1 MIKIIVA
8 KKSTYNAKD
17 IEVLE
22 GLEPVRK
29 RPGMYIGST
38 NQDGLHHLVNEVLD
52 NSIDEVLAGHAT
64 YISFHYKKDG
74 SIKIKDNGR
83 GIPID
88 FHPKYKNKRAL
99 EVVLTTLHAGGKFNS
114 NAYKTSGGLHGVGI
128 SVVNALSSLLQVQVF
143 KDGKVYR
150 QDYSKGKVKT
160 KIKIEKCSKKLKG
173 TEISFV
179 PDETIFEETQFIP
192 KKLYNFINM
201 KSVLV
206 GGTTI
211 NFEIDKELIKDNT
224 PGNTSFFY
232 KKGIEDY
239 FELEYANN
247 SKLFE
252 KNFLLKSKIKDNEN
266 FETVIS
272 FNTNESSSL
281 MSYCNTIET
290 PDGGSHE
297 NGIRNGILKAVKLYG
312 QKNQFS
318 KISNINHSDIFDY
331 SNVIISIFIN
341 DPSFEGQTKK
351 RIIMPNLQKEIET
364 KTQQEFLLWLN
375 ANKKNSEILLENLIE
390 RALQRTDLSKI
401 KELDRKSIKERNRL
415 PGKLVDC
422 SSKSIKDSEIFI
434 VEGDSAGGSAK
445 QARNREFQAILPL
458 RGKILNVYNV
468 GLSKIA
474 DNNEIQNLIQSLG
487 CGIGKNFEISKLRY
501 EKIIL
506 MTDAD
511 VDGSHITT
519 LLITF
524 FYKYMKSLID
534 ENKLY
539 LAMPPLF
546 KIYSKSKSFY
556 AYDEKEKDKIIEKEF
571 KSDNY
576 NITRFKGLGEMP
588 ADQLKETTMDQN
600 KRSLILINSEKAKK
614 DLKITENLFE
624 TLMGKQAELRFK
636 FIQNNANFIKNLD
649 V

>member
-1 MIKIIVA
+1 MA

-64 YISFHYKKDG
+64 DISFQYKKDG

-173 TEISFV
+173 TEISFI
-179 PDETIFEETQFIP
+179 PDESIFEETQFVP

-211 NFEIDKELIKDNT
+211 NFEIDKELIKDKT
-224 PGNTSFFY
+224 PNKKSFFY

-239 FELEYANN
+239 FQLEYANN

-266 FETVIS
+266 FETLIS
-272 FNTNESSSL
+272 FNTNETSSL

-297 NGIRNGILKAVKLYG
+297 NGIRNGILKAIKLYG

-375 ANKKNSEILLENLIE
+375 ANKKNSKILLDNLIE

-511 VDGSHITT
+511 VDGSHIAT

-546 KIYSKSKSFY
+546 KIYNKNKSFY
-556 AYDEKEKDKIIEKEF
+556 AYDEKEKEKLIEKEF

-600 KRSLILINSEKAKK
+600 KRNLILINSEKAKK
-614 DLKITENLFE
+614 DMKNTESLFE

>member
-1 MIKIIVA
+1 MA

-64 YISFHYKKDG
+64 DISFQYKKDG

-173 TEISFV
+173 TEISFI
-179 PDETIFEETQFIP
+179 PDESIFEETQFVP

-211 NFEIDKELIKDNT
+211 NFEIDKELIKDKT
-224 PGNTSFFY
+224 PNKKSFFY

-239 FELEYANN
+239 FQVEYANN

-266 FETVIS
+266 FETLIS
-272 FNTNESSSL
+272 FNTNENSNL

-297 NGIRNGILKAVKLYG
+297 NGIRNGILKAIKLYG

-318 KISNINHSDIFDY
+318 KITNINHSDIFDY

-375 ANKKNSEILLENLIE
+375 ANKKNSKILLDNLIE

-511 VDGSHITT
+511 VDGSHIAT

-546 KIYSKSKSFY
+546 KIYNKNKSFY
-556 AYDEKEKDKIIEKEF
+556 AYDEKEKDKLIEKEF

-600 KRSLILINSEKAKK
+600 KRNLILINSEKAKK
-614 DLKITENLFE
+614 DMKNTESLFE

>member
-1 MIKIIVA
+1 MA

-64 YISFHYKKDG
+64 DISFQYKKDG

-173 TEISFV
+173 TEISFI
-179 PDETIFEETQFIP
+179 PDENIFEETQFVP
-192 KKLYNFINM
+192 KKLYNFVNM

-211 NFEIDKELIKDNT
+211 NFEIDKELIKDKT
-224 PGNTSFFY
+224 PNKKSFFY

-239 FELEYANN
+239 FQLEYANN

-266 FETVIS
+266 FETLIS
-272 FNTNESSSL
+272 FNTNENSSL

-297 NGIRNGILKAVKLYG
+297 NGIRNGILKAIKLYG

-375 ANKKNSEILLENLIE
+375 ANKKNSKILLDNLIE

-511 VDGSHITT
+511 VDGSHIAT

-546 KIYSKSKSFY
+546 KIYNKNKSFY
-556 AYDEKEKDKIIEKEF
+556 AYDEKEKDKLIEKEF

-600 KRSLILINSEKAKK
+600 KRNLILINSEKAKK
-614 DLKITENLFE
+614 DMKNTESLFE

>member
-1 MIKIIVA
+1 MA

-29 RPGMYIGST
+29 RPGMYIGSA

-64 YISFHYKKDG
+64 NISFQYKKDG

-173 TEISFV
+173 TEISFI
-179 PDETIFEETQFIP
+179 PDESIFEETQFVP

-211 NFEIDKELIKDNT
+211 NFEIDKELIKDKT
-224 PGNTSFFY
+224 PNKKSFFY

-239 FELEYANN
+239 FQLEYANN

-266 FETVIS
+266 FETLIS
-272 FNTNESSSL
+272 FNTNENSSL

-297 NGIRNGILKAVKLYG
+297 NGIRNGILKAIKLYG

-375 ANKKNSEILLENLIE
+375 ANKKNSKILLDNLIE

-511 VDGSHITT
+511 VDGSHIAT

-546 KIYSKSKSFY
+546 KIYNKNKSFY
-556 AYDEKEKDKIIEKEF
+556 AYDEKEKDKLIEKEF

-600 KRSLILINSEKAKK
+600 KRNLILINSEKAKK
-614 DLKITENLFE
+614 DMKNTESLFE

>member
-1 MIKIIVA
+1 MA

-64 YISFHYKKDG
+64 DISFQYKKDG
-74 SIKIKDNGR
+74 TIKIKDNGR

-128 SVVNALSSLLQVQVF
+128 SVVNALSSLLQVQVY

-160 KIKIEKCSKKLKG
+160 KIKIEKCSNNLKG

-179 PDETIFEETQFIP
+179 PDENIFEDTLFVP
-192 KKLYNFINM
+192 KKLYNFIKM

-224 PGNTSFFY
+224 PAKKSFFY

-239 FELEYANN
+239 FEFEYTNN
-247 SKLFE
+247 SKLFD
-252 KNFLLKSKIKDNEN
+252 KNFLLKSTIKDNEN
-266 FETVIS
+266 FETLIS
-272 FNTNESSSL
+272 FNTNETSSL

-297 NGIRNGILKAVKLYG
+297 NGIRNGILKATKLYG

-318 KISNINHSDIFDY
+318 KINNINHNDIFEY

-351 RIIMPNLQKEIET
+351 RIIMPHLQKDIET
-364 KTQQEFLLWLN
+364 NTQQEFLLWLN
-375 ANKKNSEILLENLIE
+375 ANKKNSKILLDNLIE

-511 VDGSHITT
+511 VDGSHIAT

-534 ENKLY
+534 ENRLY

-546 KIYSKSKSFY
+546 KIYNKNKSFY
-556 AYDEKEKDKIIEKEF
+556 AFDENEKDKIIEKEF
-571 KSDNY
+571 RSDNY

-588 ADQLKETTMDQN
+588 ADQLKETTMDQK
-600 KRSLILINSEKAKK
+600 KRNLTLINSEKAKK
-614 DLKITENLFE
+614 DLKNTEDLFE
-624 TLMGKQAELRFK
+624 TLMGKQADLRFK

-649 V
+649 I

>member
-1 MIKIIVA
+1 MA

-64 YISFHYKKDG
+64 DISFQYKKDG

-99 EVVLTTLHAGGKFNS
+99 EVVLTTLHAGGKFNN

-173 TEISFV
+173 TEISFI
-179 PDETIFEETQFIP
+179 PDKSIFEETQFVP

-211 NFEIDKELIKDNT
+211 NFEIDKELIKDKT
-224 PGNTSFFY
+224 PNKKSFFY

-239 FELEYANN
+239 FQLEYANN

-266 FETVIS
+266 FETLIS
-272 FNTNESSSL
+272 FNTNENSSL

-297 NGIRNGILKAVKLYG
+297 NGIRNGILKAIKLYG

-318 KISNINHSDIFDY
+318 KISNINHIDIFDY

-375 ANKKNSEILLENLIE
+375 ANKKNSKILLDNLIE

-511 VDGSHITT
+511 VDGSHIAT

-539 LAMPPLF
+539 LAMLPLF
-546 KIYSKSKSFY
+546 KIYNKNKSFY
-556 AYDEKEKDKIIEKEF
+556 AYDEKEKDKLIEKEF

-600 KRSLILINSEKAKK
+600 KRNLILINSEKAKK
-614 DLKITENLFE
+614 DMKNTESLFE

>member
-1 MIKIIVA
+1 MA

-64 YISFHYKKDG
+64 DISFQYKKDG

-143 KDGKVYR
+143 KDGKAYQ

-173 TEISFV
+173 TEISFI
-179 PDETIFEETQFIP
+179 PDESIFEETQFVP

-211 NFEIDKELIKDNT
+211 NFEIDKELIKDKT
-224 PGNTSFFY
+224 PNKKSFFY

-239 FELEYANN
+239 FQLEYASN

-266 FETVIS
+266 FETLIS
-272 FNTNESSSL
+272 FNTNENSSL

-297 NGIRNGILKAVKLYG
+297 NGIRNGILKAIKLYG

-375 ANKKNSEILLENLIE
+375 ANKKNSKILLDNLIE

-511 VDGSHITT
+511 VDGSHIAT

-546 KIYSKSKSFY
+546 KIYNKNKSFY
-556 AYDEKEKDKIIEKEF
+556 AYDEKERDKFIEKEF

-600 KRSLILINSEKAKK
+600 KRNLILINSEKAKK
-614 DLKITENLFE
+614 DMKNTESLFE

>member
-1 MIKIIVA
+1 MA

-64 YISFHYKKDG
+64 DISFQYKKDG

-173 TEISFV
+173 TEISFI
-179 PDETIFEETQFIP
+179 PDESIFEETQFVP

-211 NFEIDKELIKDNT
+211 NFEIDKELIKDKT
-224 PGNTSFFY
+224 PNKKSFFY

-239 FELEYANN
+239 FQLEYVNN

-266 FETVIS
+266 FETLIS
-272 FNTNESSSL
+272 FNTNENSSL

-297 NGIRNGILKAVKLYG
+297 NGIRNGILKAIKLYG

-375 ANKKNSEILLENLIE
+375 ANKKNSKILLDNLIE

-511 VDGSHITT
+511 VDGSHIAT

-546 KIYSKSKSFY
+546 KIYNKNKSFY
-556 AYDEKEKDKIIEKEF
+556 AYDEKEKDKLIKKEF

-600 KRSLILINSEKAKK
+600 KRNLILINSEKAKK
-614 DLKITENLFE
+614 DMKNTESLFE

-649 V
+649 I

>member
-1 MIKIIVA
+1 MA

-64 YISFHYKKDG
+64 DISFQYKKDG

-173 TEISFV
+173 TEISFI
-179 PDETIFEETQFIP
+179 PDESIFEEIQFVP

-211 NFEIDKELIKDNT
+211 NFEIDKELIKDKT
-224 PGNTSFFY
+224 PNKKSFFY

-239 FELEYANN
+239 FQLEYANN

-266 FETVIS
+266 FETLIS
-272 FNTNESSSL
+272 FNTNENSSL

-297 NGIRNGILKAVKLYG
+297 NGIRNGILKAIKLYG

-375 ANKKNSEILLENLIE
+375 ANKKNSKILLDNLIE

-511 VDGSHITT
+511 VDGSHIAT

-546 KIYSKSKSFY
+546 KIYNKNKSFY
-556 AYDEKEKDKIIEKEF
+556 AYDEKEKDKLIEKEF

-600 KRSLILINSEKAKK
+600 KRNLILINSEKAKK
-614 DLKITENLFE
+614 DMKNTESLFE

>member
-1 MIKIIVA
+1 MA

-64 YISFHYKKDG
+64 DISFQYKKDG

-173 TEISFV
+173 TEISFI
-179 PDETIFEETQFIP
+179 PDESIFEETQFVP

-211 NFEIDKELIKDNT
+211 NFEIDKELIKDKT
-224 PGNTSFFY
+224 PNKKSFFY

-239 FELEYANN
+239 FQLEYANN

-266 FETVIS
+266 FETLIS
-272 FNTNESSSL
+272 FNTNENSSL

-297 NGIRNGILKAVKLYG
+297 NGIRNGILKAIKLYG

-375 ANKKNSEILLENLIE
+375 ANKKNSKLLLDNLIE

-511 VDGSHITT
+511 VDGSHIAT

-546 KIYSKSKSFY
+546 KIYNKNKSFY
-556 AYDEKEKDKIIEKEF
+556 AYDEKEKDKLIEKEF

-600 KRSLILINSEKAKK
+600 KRNLILINSEKAKK
-614 DLKITENLFE
+614 DMKNTESLFE

>member
-1 MIKIIVA
+1 MA

-64 YISFHYKKDG
+64 DISFQYKKDG

-173 TEISFV
+173 TEISFI
-179 PDETIFEETQFIP
+179 PDESIFEETQFVP

-211 NFEIDKELIKDNT
+211 NFEIDKELIKDKT
-224 PGNTSFFY
+224 PNKKSFFY

-239 FELEYANN
+239 FQLEYANN

-266 FETVIS
+266 FESLIS
-272 FNTNESSSL
+272 FNTNENSSL

-297 NGIRNGILKAVKLYG
+297 NGIRNGILKAIKLYG

-375 ANKKNSEILLENLIE
+375 ANKKNSKILLDNLIE

-511 VDGSHITT
+511 VDGSHIAT

-546 KIYSKSKSFY
+546 KIYNKNKSFY
-556 AYDEKEKDKIIEKEF
+556 AYDEKEKDNLIEKEF

-600 KRSLILINSEKAKK
+600 KRNLILINSEKAKK
-614 DLKITENLFE
+614 DMKNTESLFE

>member
-1 MIKIIVA
+1 MA

-64 YISFHYKKDG
+64 DISFQYKKDG

-173 TEISFV
+173 TEISFI
-179 PDETIFEETQFIP
+179 PDESIFEETQFVP

-211 NFEIDKELIKDNT
+211 NFEIDKELIKDKT
-224 PGNTSFFY
+224 PNKKSFFY

-239 FELEYANN
+239 FQLEYANN

-266 FETVIS
+266 FETLIS
-272 FNTNESSSL
+272 FNENENSSL

-297 NGIRNGILKAVKLYG
+297 NGIRNGILKAIKLYG

-375 ANKKNSEILLENLIE
+375 ANKKNSKILLDNLIE

-511 VDGSHITT
+511 VDGSHIAT

-546 KIYSKSKSFY
+546 KIYNKNKSFY
-556 AYDEKEKDKIIEKEF
+556 AYDEKEKDKLIEKEF

-600 KRSLILINSEKAKK
+600 KRNLILINSEKAKK
-614 DLKITENLFE
+614 DMKNTESLFE

>member
-1 MIKIIVA
+1 MA

-64 YISFHYKKDG
+64 DISFQYKKDG

-173 TEISFV
+173 TEISFI
-179 PDETIFEETQFIP
+179 PDESIFEETQFVP

-211 NFEIDKELIKDNT
+211 NFEIDKELIKDKT
-224 PGNTSFFY
+224 PNKKSFFY

-239 FELEYANN
+239 FQLEYANN

-266 FETVIS
+266 FETLIS
-272 FNTNESSSL
+272 FNTNENSSL

-297 NGIRNGILKAVKLYG
+297 NGVRNGILKAIKLYG

-351 RIIMPNLQKEIET
+351 RIIMPILQKEIET

-375 ANKKNSEILLENLIE
+375 ANKKNSKILLDNLIE

-434 VEGDSAGGSAK
+434 VDGDSAGGSAK

-511 VDGSHITT
+511 VDGSHIAT

-546 KIYSKSKSFY
+546 KIYNKNKSFY
-556 AYDEKEKDKIIEKEF
+556 AYDEKEKDKLIEKEF

-600 KRSLILINSEKAKK
+600 KRNLILINSEKAKK
-614 DLKITENLFE
+614 DMKNTESLFE

>member
-1 MIKIIVA
+1 MV
-8 KKSTYNAKD
+8 KKTTYKAKD

-52 NSIDEVLAGHAT
+52 NSIDEVIAGHASE
-64 YISFHYKKDG
+64 ILFQYKKNG
-74 SIKIKDNGR
+74 MITVKDDGR
-83 GIPID
+83 GIPVD
-88 FHPKYKNKRAL
+88 FHPKFKKKRAL

-128 SVVNALSSLLQVQVF
+128 SVVNALSSKLTVNIF
-143 KDGKVYR
+143 NNGKVYHQEFER
-150 QDYSKGKVKT
+150 GKIKSKVK
-160 KIKIEKCSKKLKG
+160 IQKCSKKLKG
-173 TEISFV
+173 TEISFL
-179 PDETIFEETQFIP
+179 PDETIFEDTKFVP

-201 KSVLV
+201 KAVLV

-211 NFEIDKELIKDNT
+211 NFEIDKEVIKDNT
-224 PGNTSFFY
+224 PNKKEFFY
-232 KKGIEDY
+232 KNGIED
-239 FELEYANN
+239 FFKIEYSDKN
-247 SKLFE
+247 KLFE
-252 KNFLLKSKIKDNEN
+252 KFFSIKSDLKDNEK
-266 FETVIS
+266 FQVYIS
-272 FNTNESSSL
+272 FNEKEISSL
-281 MSYCNTIET
+281 LSFCNTIET

-297 NGIRNGILKAVKLYG
+297 VGVRNGLLKAVKIFG
-312 QKNQFS
+312 QKNQIS
-318 KISNINHSDIFDY
+318 KINNINHNDIINFSDI
-331 SNVIISIFIN
+331 IISIFIN

-351 RIIMPNLQKEIET
+351 RVIMPSLQKEIET

-375 ANKKNSEILLENLIE
+375 SNKKNAKVLLENLIE

-401 KELDRKSIKERNRL
+401 KELDRKTIKERNRL

-422 SSKSIKDSEIFI
+422 SSKSITGSEIFI

-487 CGIGKNFEISKLRY
+487 CGIGKNFDISKLRY

-511 VDGSHITT
+511 VDGSHIAT

-524 FYKYMKSLID
+524 FYKYMKKLID

-546 KIYSKSKSFY
+546 KVYNKSKSFY
-556 AYDEKEKDKIIEKEF
+556 AFNENEKEIILKKES
-571 KSDNY
+571 KNNDL

-588 ADQLKETTMDQN
+588 ADQLRETTMDQN
-600 KRSLILINSEKAKK
+600 KRNLILINSEKAKK
-614 DLKITENLFE
+614 GIKTTDKLFE
-624 TLMGKQAELRFK
+624 ILMGKQAELRFK
-636 FIQNNANFIKNLD
+636 FIQDNANFIKNLD

>member
-1 MIKIIVA
+1 MA

-64 YISFHYKKDG
+64 DISFQYKKDG

-173 TEISFV
+173 TEISFI
-179 PDETIFEETQFIP
+179 PDENIFEETQFVP

-211 NFEIDKELIKDNT
+211 NFEIDKELIKDKT
-224 PGNTSFFY
+224 PNKKSFFY

-239 FELEYANN
+239 FQLEHANN

-266 FETVIS
+266 FETLIS
-272 FNTNESSSL
+272 FNTNENSSL

-297 NGIRNGILKAVKLYG
+297 NGIRNGILKAIKLYG

-375 ANKKNSEILLENLIE
+375 ANKKNSKILLENLIE

-511 VDGSHITT
+511 VDGSHIAT

-546 KIYSKSKSFY
+546 KIYNKNKSFY
-556 AYDEKEKDKIIEKEF
+556 AYDEKEKDKLIEKEF

-600 KRSLILINSEKAKK
+600 KRNLILINSEKAKK
-614 DLKITENLFE
+614 DMKNTESLFE
-624 TLMGKQAELRFK
+624 ALMGKQAELRFK

>member
-1 MIKIIVA
+1 MA

-64 YISFHYKKDG
+64 DISFQYKKDG

-173 TEISFV
+173 TEISFI
-179 PDETIFEETQFIP
+179 PDESIFEETQFVP

-211 NFEIDKELIKDNT
+211 NFEIDKELIKDKT
-224 PGNTSFFY
+224 PNNKSFFY

-239 FELEYANN
+239 FQLEYANN

-266 FETVIS
+266 FETLIS
-272 FNTNESSSL
+272 FNANENSSL

-297 NGIRNGILKAVKLYG
+297 NGIRNGILKAIKLYG

-375 ANKKNSEILLENLIE
+375 ANKKNSKILLDNLIE

-511 VDGSHITT
+511 VDGSHIAT

-546 KIYSKSKSFY
+546 KIYNKNKSFY
-556 AYDEKEKDKIIEKEF
+556 AYDEKEKDKLIEKEF

-588 ADQLKETTMDQN
+588 ADQLKETTMDQS
-600 KRSLILINSEKAKK
+600 KRNLILINSEKAKK
-614 DLKITENLFE
+614 GLKITENLFE

>member
-1 MIKIIVA
+1 MA

-64 YISFHYKKDG
+64 DISFQYKKDG

-128 SVVNALSSLLQVQVF
+128 SVVNALSSLLKVQVF
-143 KDGKVYR
+143 KDGKVYQ

-173 TEISFV
+173 TEISFI
-179 PDETIFEETQFIP
+179 PDESIFEETQFVP

-211 NFEIDKELIKDNT
+211 NFEIDKELIKDKT
-224 PGNTSFFY
+224 PNKKSFFY

-239 FELEYANN
+239 FQLEYANN

-266 FETVIS
+266 FETLIS
-272 FNTNESSSL
+272 FNTNENSSL

-297 NGIRNGILKAVKLYG
+297 NGIRNGILKAIKLYG

-375 ANKKNSEILLENLIE
+375 ANKKNSKILLDNLIE

-511 VDGSHITT
+511 VDGSHIAT

-546 KIYSKSKSFY
+546 KIYNKNKSFY
-556 AYDEKEKDKIIEKEF
+556 AYDEKEKDKLIEKEF

-600 KRSLILINSEKAKK
+600 KRNLILINSEKAKK
-614 DLKITENLFE
+614 DMKNTESLFE

>member
-1 MIKIIVA
+1 MA

-64 YISFHYKKDG
+64 DISFQYKKDG

-173 TEISFV
+173 TEISFI
-179 PDETIFEETQFIP
+179 PDESIFEETQFVP

-211 NFEIDKELIKDNT
+211 NFEIDKELIKDKT
-224 PGNTSFFY
+224 PNKKSFFY

-239 FELEYANN
+239 FQLEYANN

-266 FETVIS
+266 FETLIS
-272 FNTNESSSL
+272 FNTNENSSL

-297 NGIRNGILKAVKLYG
+297 NGIRNGILKAIKLYG

-375 ANKKNSEILLENLIE
+375 ANKKNSKILLDNLIE

-511 VDGSHITT
+511 VDGSHIAT

-546 KIYSKSKSFY
+546 KIYNKNKSFY
-556 AYDEKEKDKIIEKEF
+556 AYDEKEKDKLIEKEF

-600 KRSLILINSEKAKK
+600 KRNLILINSEKAKK
-614 DLKITENLFE
+614 DMKITESLFE

>member
-1 MIKIIVA
+1 MA

-64 YISFHYKKDG
+64 DISFQYKKDG

-173 TEISFV
+173 TEISFI
-179 PDETIFEETQFIP
+179 PDESIFEETQFVP

-211 NFEIDKELIKDNT
+211 NFEIDKELIKDKT
-224 PGNTSFFY
+224 PNKKSFFY

-239 FELEYANN
+239 FQLEYANN

-266 FETVIS
+266 FETLIS
-272 FNTNESSSL
+272 FNTNENSSL
-281 MSYCNTIET
+281 MSYCNTIAT

-297 NGIRNGILKAVKLYG
+297 NGIRNGILKAIKLYG

-375 ANKKNSEILLENLIE
+375 ANKKNSKILLDNLIE

-511 VDGSHITT
+511 VDGSHIAT

-546 KIYSKSKSFY
+546 KIYNKNKSFY
-556 AYDEKEKDKIIEKEF
+556 AYDEKEKDKLIEKEF

-600 KRSLILINSEKAKK
+600 KRNLILINSEKAKK
-614 DLKITENLFE
+614 DMKNTESLFE

>member
-1 MIKIIVA
+1 MA

-64 YISFHYKKDG
+64 DISFQYKKDG

-88 FHPKYKNKRAL
+88 FHPKYRNKRAL

-173 TEISFV
+173 TEISFI
-179 PDETIFEETQFIP
+179 PDESIFEETQFVP

-211 NFEIDKELIKDNT
+211 NFEIDKELIKDKT
-224 PGNTSFFY
+224 PNKKSFFY

-239 FELEYANN
+239 FQLEYANN

-266 FETVIS
+266 FETLIS
-272 FNTNESSSL
+272 FNTNENSSL

-297 NGIRNGILKAVKLYG
+297 NGIRNGILKAIKLYG

-375 ANKKNSEILLENLIE
+375 ANKKNSKILLDNLIE

-468 GLSKIA
+468 ELSKIA

-511 VDGSHITT
+511 VDGSHIAT

-546 KIYSKSKSFY
+546 KIYNKNKSFY
-556 AYDEKEKDKIIEKEF
+556 AYDEKEKDKLIEKEF

-600 KRSLILINSEKAKK
+600 KRNLILINSEKAKK
-614 DLKITENLFE
+614 DIKNTENLFE

>member
-1 MIKIIVA
+1 MA

-64 YISFHYKKDG
+64 DISFQYKKDG
-74 SIKIKDNGR
+74 SITIKDNGR

-173 TEISFV
+173 TEISFI
-179 PDETIFEETQFIP
+179 PDENIFEETQFVP

-211 NFEIDKELIKDNT
+211 NFEIDKELIKDKT
-224 PGNTSFFY
+224 PNKKSFFY

-239 FELEYANN
+239 FQLEYANN

-266 FETVIS
+266 FETLIS
-272 FNTNESSSL
+272 FNTNENSSL

-297 NGIRNGILKAVKLYG
+297 NGIRNGILKAIKLYG

-375 ANKKNSEILLENLIE
+375 ANKKNSKILLDNLIE

-511 VDGSHITT
+511 VDGSHIAT

-546 KIYSKSKSFY
+546 KIYNKNKSFY
-556 AYDEKEKDKIIEKEF
+556 AYDEKEKDKLIEKEF

-600 KRSLILINSEKAKK
+600 KRNLILINSEKAKK
-614 DLKITENLFE
+614 DMKNTESLFE

>member
-1 MIKIIVA
+1 MA

-64 YISFHYKKDG
+64 DISFQYKKDG

-173 TEISFV
+173 TEISFI
-179 PDETIFEETQFIP
+179 PDESIFEETQFVP

-211 NFEIDKELIKDNT
+211 NFEIDKELIKDKT
-224 PGNTSFFY
+224 PNKKSFFY

-239 FELEYANN
+239 FQLEYANN

-266 FETVIS
+266 FETLIS
-272 FNTNESSSL
+272 FNTNENSSL

-297 NGIRNGILKAVKLYG
+297 NGIRNGILKAIKLYG

-375 ANKKNSEILLENLIE
+375 ANKKNSKILLDNLIE

-458 RGKILNVYNV
+458 RGKILNVYNF

-511 VDGSHITT
+511 VDGSHIAT

-546 KIYSKSKSFY
+546 KIYNKNKSFY
-556 AYDEKEKDKIIEKEF
+556 AYDEKEKDKLIEKEF

-600 KRSLILINSEKAKK
+600 KRNLILINSEKAKK
-614 DLKITENLFE
+614 DMKNTESLFE

>member
-1 MIKIIVA
+1 MA

-64 YISFHYKKDG
+64 DISFQYKKDG

-173 TEISFV
+173 TEISFI
-179 PDETIFEETQFIP
+179 PDESIFEETQFVP

-211 NFEIDKELIKDNT
+211 NFEIDKELIKDKT
-224 PGNTSFFY
+224 PNKKSFFY

-239 FELEYANN
+239 FQLEYANN

-266 FETVIS
+266 FETLIS
-272 FNTNESSSL
+272 FNTNENSSL

-297 NGIRNGILKAVKLYG
+297 NGIRNGILKAIKLYG

-364 KTQQEFLLWLN
+364 KIQQEFLLWLN
-375 ANKKNSEILLENLIE
+375 ANKKNSKILLDNLIE

-511 VDGSHITT
+511 VDGSHIAT

-546 KIYSKSKSFY
+546 KIYNKNKSFY
-556 AYDEKEKDKIIEKEF
+556 AYDEKEKDKLIEKEF

-600 KRSLILINSEKAKK
+600 KRNLILINSEKAKK
-614 DLKITENLFE
+614 DMKNTESLFE

>member
-1 MIKIIVA
+1 MA

-64 YISFHYKKDG
+64 DISFQYKKDG

-173 TEISFV
+173 TEISFI
-179 PDETIFEETQFIP
+179 PDESIFEETQFVP

-211 NFEIDKELIKDNT
+211 NFEIDKELIKDKT
-224 PGNTSFFY
+224 PNKKSFFY

-239 FELEYANN
+239 FQLEYANN

-266 FETVIS
+266 FETLIS
-272 FNTNESSSL
+272 FNTNENSSL

-297 NGIRNGILKAVKLYG
+297 NGIRNGILKAIKLYG

-375 ANKKNSEILLENLIE
+375 ANKKNSKILLDNLIE

-511 VDGSHITT
+511 VDGSHIAT

-546 KIYSKSKSFY
+546 KIYNKNKSFY
-556 AYDEKEKDKIIEKEF
+556 AYDEKEKDKLIEKEF

-600 KRSLILINSEKAKK
+600 KRNLILINSEKAKK
-614 DLKITENLFE
+614 DMKNTESLFE

-636 FIQNNANFIKNLD
+636 FIQNNANLIKNLD

>member
-1 MIKIIVA
+1 MA

-64 YISFHYKKDG
+64 DISFQYKKDG

-173 TEISFV
+173 TEISFI
-179 PDETIFEETQFIP
+179 PDESIFEETQFVP

-211 NFEIDKELIKDNT
+211 NFEIDKELIKDKT
-224 PGNTSFFY
+224 PNKKSFFY

-239 FELEYANN
+239 FLLEYANN

-266 FETVIS
+266 FETLIS
-272 FNTNESSSL
+272 FNTNENSSL

-297 NGIRNGILKAVKLYG
+297 NGIRNGILKAIKLYG

-375 ANKKNSEILLENLIE
+375 ANKKNSKILLDNLIE

-511 VDGSHITT
+511 VDGSHIAT

-546 KIYSKSKSFY
+546 KIYNKNKSFY
-556 AYDEKEKDKIIEKEF
+556 AYDEKEKDKLIEKEF

-600 KRSLILINSEKAKK
+600 KRNLILINSEKAKK
-614 DLKITENLFE
+614 DMKNTESLFE

>member
-1 MIKIIVA
+1 MA

-64 YISFHYKKDG
+64 DISFQYKKDG

-173 TEISFV
+173 TEISFI
-179 PDETIFEETQFIP
+179 PDESIFEETQFVP

-211 NFEIDKELIKDNT
+211 NFEIDKELIKDKT
-224 PGNTSFFY
+224 PNKKSFFY

-239 FELEYANN
+239 FQLEYANN

-266 FETVIS
+266 FETLIS
-272 FNTNESSSL
+272 FNTNENSSL

-297 NGIRNGILKAVKLYG
+297 NGIRNGILKAIKLYG

-318 KISNINHSDIFDY
+318 KISNINHTDIFDY

-375 ANKKNSEILLENLIE
+375 ANKKNSKILLDNLIE

-511 VDGSHITT
+511 VDGSHIAT

-546 KIYSKSKSFY
+546 KIYNKNKSFY
-556 AYDEKEKDKIIEKEF
+556 AYDEKEKDKLIEKEF

-600 KRSLILINSEKAKK
+600 KRNLILINSEKAKK
-614 DLKITENLFE
+614 DMKNTESLFE

>member
-1 MIKIIVA
+1 MA

-64 YISFHYKKDG
+64 DISFEYKKDG
-74 SIKIKDNGR
+74 TIKIKDNGR

-160 KIKIEKCSKKLKG
+160 KIKIEKCSKKFKG

-179 PDETIFEETQFIP
+179 PDESIFEEIQFIP

-211 NFEIDKELIKDNT
+211 NFKIDKELIKDNT
-224 PGNTSFFY
+224 PNNKSFFY

-239 FELEYANN
+239 FQLEYENN
-247 SKLFE
+247 SKLFD
-252 KNFLLKSKIKDNEN
+252 KNFLLKSSIKDNEN
-266 FETVIS
+266 FETLIS
-272 FNTNESSSL
+272 FNKNETSSL
-281 MSYCNTIET
+281 KSYCNTIET

-297 NGIRNGILKAVKLYG
+297 NGIRNGILKAIKLYG

-318 KISNINHSDIFDY
+318 KASNINHSDIFDY
-331 SNVIISIFIN
+331 CNVIISIFIN

-375 ANKKNSEILLENLIE
+375 ANKKNSKVLLDNLIE

-511 VDGSHITT
+511 VDGSHIAT

-546 KIYSKSKSFY
+546 KIYNKNKSFY
-556 AYDEKEKDKIIEKEF
+556 AYDEKEKDKLIEKEF

-588 ADQLKETTMDQN
+588 ADQLKETTMDQS
-600 KRSLILINSEKAKK
+600 KRKLILINSEKAKK
-614 DLKITENLFE
+614 NMKNTESLFE

>member
-1 MIKIIVA
+1 MA

-64 YISFHYKKDG
+64 DISFQYKKDG

-173 TEISFV
+173 TEISFI
-179 PDETIFEETQFIP
+179 PDASIFEETQFVP

-211 NFEIDKELIKDNT
+211 NFEIDKELIKDKT
-224 PGNTSFFY
+224 PNKKSFFY

-239 FELEYANN
+239 FQLEYANN

-266 FETVIS
+266 FETLIS
-272 FNTNESSSL
+272 FNTNENSSL

-297 NGIRNGILKAVKLYG
+297 NGVRNGILKAIKLYG

-375 ANKKNSEILLENLIE
+375 ANKKNSKILLDNLIE

-511 VDGSHITT
+511 VDGSHIAT

-546 KIYSKSKSFY
+546 KIYNKNKSFY
-556 AYDEKEKDKIIEKEF
+556 AYDEKEKDKLIEKEF

-600 KRSLILINSEKAKK
+600 KRNLILINSEKAKK
-614 DLKITENLFE
+614 DMKNTESLFE

>member
-1 MIKIIVA
+1 MA

-64 YISFHYKKDG
+64 DISFEYKKDG
-74 SIKIKDNGR
+74 TIKIKDNGR

-143 KDGKVYR
+143 KDGKIYR

-173 TEISFV
+173 TEISFL
-179 PDETIFEETQFIP
+179 PDENIFEETQFVP

-201 KSVLV
+201 KAVLV

-211 NFEIDKELIKDNT
+211 NFKIDKELIKDNT
-224 PGNTSFFY
+224 PNNKSFFY

-239 FELEYANN
+239 FQLEYSNN

-252 KNFLLKSKIKDNEN
+252 KNFLLKSIIKDNEN
-266 FETVIS
+266 FETLIS
-272 FNTNESSSL
+272 FNTNETSSL
-281 MSYCNTIET
+281 KSYCNTIET

-297 NGIRNGILKAVKLYG
+297 NGIRNGILKAIKLYG

-318 KISNINHSDIFDY
+318 KINNINHSDIFDY
-331 SNVIISIFIN
+331 CNVIISIFIN

-375 ANKKNSEILLENLIE
+375 ANKKNSKILLDNLIE

-445 QARNREFQAILPL
+445 QARNRELQAILPL

-511 VDGSHITT
+511 VDGSHIAT

-546 KIYSKSKSFY
+546 KIYNKNKSLY
-556 AYDEKEKDKIIEKEF
+556 AYDEKEKDKLIEKEF

-588 ADQLKETTMDQN
+588 ADQLKETTMDQS
-600 KRSLILINSEKAKK
+600 KRKLILINSEKAKK
-614 DLKITENLFE
+614 DIKNTESLFE

>member
-1 MIKIIVA
+1 MA

-64 YISFHYKKDG
+64 DISFQYKKDG

-173 TEISFV
+173 TEISFI
-179 PDETIFEETQFIP
+179 PDESIFEETQFVP

-211 NFEIDKELIKDNT
+211 NFEIDKELIKDKT
-224 PGNTSFFY
+224 PNKKSFFY

-239 FELEYANN
+239 FQLEYANN

-252 KNFLLKSKIKDNEN
+252 KNFLLKSKIKDSEN
-266 FETVIS
+266 FETLIS
-272 FNTNESSSL
+272 FNTNENSSL

-297 NGIRNGILKAVKLYG
+297 NGIRNGILKAIKLYG

-318 KISNINHSDIFDY
+318 KITNINHSDIFDY

-375 ANKKNSEILLENLIE
+375 ANKKNSKILLDNLIE

-511 VDGSHITT
+511 VDGSHIAT

-546 KIYSKSKSFY
+546 KIYNKNKSFY
-556 AYDEKEKDKIIEKEF
+556 AYDEKEKDKLIEKEF

-600 KRSLILINSEKAKK
+600 KRNLILINSEKAMK
-614 DLKITENLFE
+614 DMKNTESLFE

>member
-1 MIKIIVA
+1 MA

-64 YISFHYKKDG
+64 DISFQYKKDG

-173 TEISFV
+173 TEISFI
-179 PDETIFEETQFIP
+179 PDESIFEETQFVP

-211 NFEIDKELIKDNT
+211 NFEIDKELIKDKT
-224 PGNTSFFY
+224 PNKKSFFY

-239 FELEYANN
+239 FQLEYANN

-266 FETVIS
+266 FETLIS
-272 FNTNESSSL
+272 FNTNENSSL

-297 NGIRNGILKAVKLYG
+297 NGIRNGILKAIKLYG

-375 ANKKNSEILLENLIE
+375 ANKKNSKILLDNLIE
-390 RALQRTDLSKI
+390 RARQRTDLTKI
-401 KELDRKSIKERNRL
+401 KELDRKNIKERNRL

-511 VDGSHITT
+511 VDGSHIAT

-546 KIYSKSKSFY
+546 KIYNKNKSFY
-556 AYDEKEKDKIIEKEF
+556 AYDEKEKDKLIEKEF

-600 KRSLILINSEKAKK
+600 KRNLILINSEKAKK
-614 DLKITENLFE
+614 DMKNTESLFE

>member
-1 MIKIIVA
+1 MA

-64 YISFHYKKDG
+64 DISFQYKKDG

-173 TEISFV
+173 TEISFI
-179 PDETIFEETQFIP
+179 PDESIFEETQFVP

-211 NFEIDKELIKDNT
+211 NFEIDKELIKDKT
-224 PGNTSFFY
+224 PNKKSFFY

-239 FELEYANN
+239 FQLEYANN

-266 FETVIS
+266 FETLIS
-272 FNTNESSSL
+272 FNTNENSSL

-297 NGIRNGILKAVKLYG
+297 NGIRNGILKAIKLYG

-375 ANKKNSEILLENLIE
+375 ANKKNSKILLDNLIE

-434 VEGDSAGGSAK
+434 VEGDRAGGSAK

-511 VDGSHITT
+511 VDGSHIAT

-546 KIYSKSKSFY
+546 KIYNKNKSFY
-556 AYDEKEKDKIIEKEF
+556 AYDEKEKDKLIEKEF

-600 KRSLILINSEKAKK
+600 KRNLILINSEKAKK
-614 DLKITENLFE
+614 DMKNTESLFE

>member
-1 MIKIIVA
+1 MA

-64 YISFHYKKDG
+64 DISFEYKKDG
-74 SIKIKDNGR
+74 TIKIKDNGR

-173 TEISFV
+173 TEISFL
-179 PDETIFEETQFIP
+179 PDENIFEETQFVP

-201 KSVLV
+201 KAVLV

-211 NFEIDKELIKDNT
+211 NFKIDKELIKDNT
-224 PGNTSFFY
+224 PNNKSFFY
-232 KKGIEDY
+232 KKGIED
-239 FELEYANN
+239 FFQLEYSKNP
-247 SKLFE
+247 KLFD
-252 KNFLLKSKIKDNEN
+252 KNFLLKSIIKDNEN
-266 FETVIS
+266 FETLIS
-272 FNTNESSSL
+272 FNSNETSNL

-297 NGIRNGILKAVKLYG
+297 NGIRNGILKAIKLYG

-331 SNVIISIFIN
+331 CNVIISIFIN

-375 ANKKNSEILLENLIE
+375 ANKKNSKILLDTLIE

-445 QARNREFQAILPL
+445 QARNRKFQAILPL

-511 VDGSHITT
+511 VDGSHIAT

-546 KIYSKSKSFY
+546 KIYNKNKSFY
-556 AYDEKEKDKIIEKEF
+556 AYDEKEKDKLIEKEF
-571 KSDNY
+571 KSDNF

-588 ADQLKETTMDQN
+588 ADQLKETTMDQK
-600 KRSLILINSEKAKK
+600 KRNLILINSEKAKK